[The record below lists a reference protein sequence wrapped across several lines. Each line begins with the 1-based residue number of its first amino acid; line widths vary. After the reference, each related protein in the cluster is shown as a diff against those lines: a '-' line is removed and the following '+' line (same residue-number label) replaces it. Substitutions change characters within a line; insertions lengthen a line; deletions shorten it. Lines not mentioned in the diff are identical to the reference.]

1 MAPTYENGQSYA
13 RVNCAGDAEEARG
26 GEPPCLQDLRQ
37 TVPHPGEDVQYT
49 VALRNGA
56 LIFSPPTCSLSDNTH
71 GWS

>member
-1 MAPTYENGQSYA
+1 
-13 RVNCAGDAEEARG
+13 
-26 GEPPCLQDLRQ
+26 LQDLRQ
-37 TVPHPGEDVQYT
+37 AVPHPGEDVQYT